1 MVKSILKDCVEATKS
16 DSGWPDRKITF
27 GDGHILHTTDKHIQI
42 KSLEL
47 INPALKVLLG
57 LIAIQN

>member
-1 MVKSILKDCVEATKS
+1 MFRSILKDCVEATKS
-16 DSGWPDRKITF
+16 DSGWPNRKITF
-27 GDGHILHTTDKHIQI
+27 GGGRILHTTDKHIQI

-57 LIAIQN
+57 LNVIQN